1 MFGLQE
7 ALLESSEQSHLLQ
20 FCSMVV
26 RALNCWELIC
36 VLPLDLKPL
45 KNSFLGGVHT
55 AFSRR
60 QFYLL
65 NYEQCI
71 FSNIYVCSS
80 IFSCKYDKTQLVSSF
95 SLSVFFCMTLFFLK
109 IRLHFSSVCTVFP
122 PPPPS
127 LLCQQSTAC
136 EGNYYNST
144 LNLHLLL
151 NNSNW
156 HFFFFWLHDCD
167 MTDFLFDLQHLNIK
181 TLTDDVVR
189 QLMFCFGFA
198 KLITLLLMQYK
209 QPFLLQETVLIGKLI

>member
-1 MFGLQE
+1 MWVSAHENFMFGLQE

-36 VLPLDLKPL
+36 VLPLSLKPL
-45 KNSFLGGVHT
+45 HSFLGGVHT

-122 PPPPS
+122 PLPPQFAVPTKYS
-127 LLCQQSTAC
+127 L
-136 EGNYYNST
+136 
-144 LNLHLLL
+144 
-151 NNSNW
+151 W
-156 HFFFFWLHDCD
+156 R
-167 MTDFLFDLQHLNIK
+167 K
-181 TLTDDVVR
+181 
-189 QLMFCFGFA
+189 
-198 KLITLLLMQYK
+198 
-209 QPFLLQETVLIGKLI
+209 LLQFNTELASSFK

>member
-36 VLPLDLKPL
+36 VFPLSLKPL
-45 KNSFLGGVHT
+45 HSFLGGVHT

-151 NNSNW
+151 NNSNR
-156 HFFFFWLHDCD
+156 HLLFFFFFDYTIVTWLVSC
-167 MTDFLFDLQHLNIK
+167 
-181 TLTDDVVR
+181 
-189 QLMFCFGFA
+189 
-198 KLITLLLMQYK
+198 LIYS
-209 QPFLLQETVLIGKLI
+209 I